1 MIDKV
6 FAISGNK
13 ISSFIIDENSLKF
26 SSQNFNTFTAFQDA
40 WNKKLSFATKVEVKY
55 DSIKSIKKEENDDD
69 VYITY
74 KAIGGISVDCVF
86 SFKDQNEDEVLFN
99 YFIREHFYQK
109 VDEVLSP
116 FKAIQN
122 YLIGLFATIGVT
134 VFSYFEVIGITNG
147 TVEEAHSR
155 NTRQFNNIIEL
166 LGDKGVILVGTGVS
180 LFLLYKI
187 WTRYKNPPNQ
197 IKFLPPNR

>member
-1 MIDKV
+1 L
-6 FAISGNK
+6 
-13 ISSFIIDENSLKF
+13 E
-26 SSQNFNTFTAFQDA
+26 Q
-40 WNKKLSFATKVEVKY
+40 KLSFATKVEVKY

-116 FKAIQN
+116 FKAIR
-122 YLIGLFATIGVT
+122 
-134 VFSYFEVIGITNG
+134 IT
-147 TVEEAHSR
+147 
-155 NTRQFNNIIEL
+155 
-166 LGDKGVILVGTGVS
+166 
-180 LFLLYKI
+180 
-187 WTRYKNPPNQ
+187 
-197 IKFLPPNR
+197 